1 MAEILP
7 IRPWR
12 YNEDVAREIETL
24 TSPLFDVVPE
34 EQRDA
39 LYQNP
44 LNSIHLC
51 FPQPPDPALSAAHRL
66 SDWKKDAVIRQDK
79 LQGIY
84 VYYQYYHL
92 AGSAEEQCCKGFVCN
107 IKTYDWN
114 EGQILRQE
122 NTIQGSP
129 KDQTELIEKTEFYS
143 NPTLELYPDPTFD
156 LEQFM
161 DAAIRDPLYV
171 TEDFQGVRHVVAVI
185 HDAIVIQRFISLIN
199 GKTIIL
205 ADGLPRYEGSLAHK
219 QMCKDVHKDHTGKEG
234 YNYHLTYLCNSY
246 GLPDESTYFH
256 PHLIGG
262 LVFSSIKEEEFQ
274 PPLYSPF

>member
-12 YNEDVAREIETL
+12 YSEDVASDIETL
-24 TSPLFDVVPE
+24 TSPLFDVALK
-34 EQRDA
+34 EQRNV

-51 FPQPPDPALSAAHRL
+51 FPQAPDPALSAAHRL
-66 SDWKKDAVIRQDK
+66 SDWKKDAVILQDK

-84 VYYQYYHL
+84 VYYQYFHN
-92 AGSAEEQCCKGFVCN
+92 AGSTKEHCCKGFVCN

-129 KDQTELIEKTEFYS
+129 KDQTELLEKTECYS
-143 NPTLELYPDPTFD
+143 NPTLELYSDPTFE

-171 TEDFQGVRHVVAVI
+171 TQDFEGVRHVVAVI
-185 HDAIVIQRFISLIN
+185 HDATVIQRFITLIHE
-199 GKTIIL
+199 KTITL
-205 ADGLPRYEGSLAHK
+205 ADGLPRYEGALAYK
-219 QMCKDVHKDHTGKEG
+219 QMCQDLHRDHTGKEG
-234 YNYHLTYLCNSY
+234 YNYHLTYLCNST
-246 GLPDESTYFH
+246 GLPQQSPYSY

-262 LVFSSIKEEEFQ
+262 LVFSSVKEEEFQ